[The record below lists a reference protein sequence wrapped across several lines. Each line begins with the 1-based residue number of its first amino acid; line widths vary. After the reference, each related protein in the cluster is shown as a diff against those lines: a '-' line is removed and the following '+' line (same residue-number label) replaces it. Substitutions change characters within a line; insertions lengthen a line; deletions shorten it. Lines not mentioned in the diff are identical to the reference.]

1 MNVQVSASQLM
12 IDATTRATT
21 MTTATARNVT
31 LRRYD
36 VYYRNF
42 TLHIMNSGY
51 YPIEFYLSYYSLFL
65 IIVGSICNLTSF
77 MIMMRKQMRKH
88 PCMRYLAMLS
98 LTDCLILYQWNM
110 NTFYKY
116 HLTSPPLNLDL
127 EEISLFWCRWLSYMA
142 FSCLQLSAWLLA
154 LVSFD
159 RLMIVYSTCWT
170 QAMNKSSKINILIF
184 SLVATIFTINS
195 HILFKNGYVTPP
207 EQLVSNQLANRS
219 LQLAMRNNQSTLY
232 QYPIYSSSSSSSANN
247 INNINNNNNMQQ
259 ITGELYSVTCYKAKD
274 DPFYI
279 FPKWE
284 RAHLIIYNA
293 VPFTI
298 MLICNSLIIYN
309 LKFNVKVKSKT
320 KGTSRRK
327 RRMTLVLV
335 VVTFS
340 FMTLVN

>member
-1 MNVQVSASQLM
+1 
-12 IDATTRATT
+12 
-21 MTTATARNVT
+21 MTQ
-31 LRRYD
+31 RRFD

-65 IIVGSICNLTSF
+65 IIMGSICNLTSF

-88 PCMRYLAMLS
+88 PCMRYLAVLS
-98 LTDCLILYQWNM
+98 LTDAMVLYQWNM

-170 QAMNKSSKINILIF
+170 QAMNKSSKINLLII

-219 LQLAMRNNQSTLY
+219 LFDLTNQTQY
-232 QYPIYSSSSSSSANN
+232 QYPIYPSS
-247 INNINNNNNMQQ
+247 NMQQ
-259 ITGELYSVTCYKAKD
+259 MTGELYSVTCYKAKD

-293 VPFTI
+293 VPFAI

-340 FMTLVN
+340 FMTLVKHLDIFIYH